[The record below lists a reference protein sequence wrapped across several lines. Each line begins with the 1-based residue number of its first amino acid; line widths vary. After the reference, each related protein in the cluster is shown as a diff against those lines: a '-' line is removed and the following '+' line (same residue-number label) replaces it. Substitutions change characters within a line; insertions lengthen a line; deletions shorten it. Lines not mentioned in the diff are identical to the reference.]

1 MSTKLC
7 EYILTLARIIFKIF
21 YLPLYPAIY
30 FVSTFSRIFSDTIA
44 IAIAVTPV
52 GEKVS
57 EQRFQ
62 KGESYRVL
70 RACWKSFDI
79 KPSTFKDFWEIS
91 QTWSWLPV
99 WTQWRE
105 ISPHNCASL
114 PLPDLHTCTTAPEKD
129 SGKEKGWTEKRTIHV
144 WWQKWKCIKFPLKRI
159 LKTASCLREI
169 LGSDNMA
176 KG

>member
-44 IAIAVTPV
+44 IAITPV

-70 RACWKSFDI
+70 RAC
-79 KPSTFKDFWEIS
+79 
-91 QTWSWLPV
+91 
-99 WTQWRE
+99 
-105 ISPHNCASL
+105 
-114 PLPDLHTCTTAPEKD
+114 
-129 SGKEKGWTEKRTIHV
+129 
-144 WWQKWKCIKFPLKRI
+144 
-159 LKTASCLREI
+159 
-169 LGSDNMA
+169 
-176 KG
+176 

>member
-70 RACWKSFDI
+70 RAC
-79 KPSTFKDFWEIS
+79 
-91 QTWSWLPV
+91 
-99 WTQWRE
+99 
-105 ISPHNCASL
+105 
-114 PLPDLHTCTTAPEKD
+114 
-129 SGKEKGWTEKRTIHV
+129 
-144 WWQKWKCIKFPLKRI
+144 
-159 LKTASCLREI
+159 
-169 LGSDNMA
+169 
-176 KG
+176 